1 MSSARAVAVCFL
13 EELLSGSKL
22 ISALAGDSIFLSLN
36 SADRRLATELVYGV
50 LRNRE
55 RLDFYLASLSSRP
68 LTSLN
73 GTVLWILRLA
83 LYQIDYL
90 RIPDHAV
97 VHEAVELCRQLHRS
111 SATSF
116 VNAVL
121 RSFLRQPPSLPQ
133 GKSSQA
139 LSVRFSHPH
148 WLVKRYLDRF
158 GIEQT
163 EELLSRNN
171 QPPVRF
177 VRVNTFKTDLRTL
190 CHKLEKEGISYEV
203 FSALPHCLIVHS
215 PAFTLHP
222 LYLDGQCFAM
232 DAGSQEIAHICN
244 LDSYRVLGDFCC
256 APGGKSFIISSQM
269 KAESN
274 LFCCD
279 SSWQRLEKT
288 RERARLYGVPDLNL
302 VRADMLESAP
312 FKQRFDFVLLD
323 APCSGLGTLRSNP
336 DIRWRVQE
344 ADLERFHSRQCRLL
358 ENSFAVLGSGGE
370 LVYSTC
376 STEPEENELV
386 VEEFLK
392 RESRAVLI
400 GDFIRTFPGP
410 HPGQGFFAARIR
422 YS

>member
-1 MSSARAVAVCFL
+1 MAVCFL

-22 ISALAGDSIFLSLN
+22 ISALAGDNVFLSLN

-50 LRNRE
+50 LRNRK
-55 RLDFYLASLSSRP
+55 RLDYYLTRLSSR
-68 LTSLN
+68 SLMSLD

-90 RIPDHAV
+90 RVPDHAA

-111 SATSF
+111 SATGF

-121 RSFLRQPPSLPQ
+121 RSFLRQPPPLPQ
-133 GKSSQA
+133 GKSAQA

-148 WLVKRYLDRF
+148 WLVRRYLDRF
-158 GIEQT
+158 GTGKT

-171 QPPVRF
+171 QPPVKF
-177 VRVNTFKTDLRTL
+177 VRVNTFKTDLGTL
-190 CHKLEKEGISYEV
+190 CRKLEKEGISYEV
-203 FSALPHCLIVHS
+203 YSALPHCLIVRS
-215 PAFTLHP
+215 PGFTLHP

-232 DAGSQEIAHICN
+232 DAGSQEIAHLCS
-244 LDSYRVLGDFCC
+244 LDAFRVLGDFCC
-256 APGGKSFIISSQM
+256 APGGKSFILSSRM
-269 KAESN
+269 KAESD

-279 SSWQRLEKT
+279 LSWQRLEKT
-288 RERARLYGVPDLNL
+288 RERAQLYGVPDLNL

-312 FKQRFDFVLLD
+312 FKQSFDFVLLD

-400 GDFIRTFPGP
+400 GDFIRTYPGP
-410 HPGQGFFAARIR
+410 HPGQGFFAARLR
-422 YS
+422 HS